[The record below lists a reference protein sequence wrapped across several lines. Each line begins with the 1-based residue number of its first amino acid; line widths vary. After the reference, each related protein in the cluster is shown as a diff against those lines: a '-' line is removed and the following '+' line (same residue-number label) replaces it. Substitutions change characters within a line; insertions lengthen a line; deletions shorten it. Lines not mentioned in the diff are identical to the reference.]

1 VAPTVQSSNRTGL
14 VYVDIPGNGMA
25 RPGMFAR
32 GEIEIGRAAVLM
44 VPVSGVLVQDGYS
57 YVFVI
62 RADSTVQ
69 RRRVQTG
76 TVLAERIEIA
86 TGLDAAERVVASGV
100 AFLRDGQRINLRPA
114 A

>member
-1 VAPTVQSSNRTGL
+1 
-14 VYVDIPGNGMA
+14 
-25 RPGMFAR
+25 
-32 GEIEIGRAAVLM
+32 VLM